1 MKIIFA
7 TNNEHKLR
15 EVRQILDGRYEV
27 LSLDDIGCHTDIPE
41 TADTLDGNALQK
53 ARFVHERYGLD
64 VFADDTGLEVEALG
78 GMPGVHT
85 ARYAGDSRDTTANVN
100 LLLHNMQDKD
110 NRRACFRTAI
120 ALIKDG
126 NEHLFEGRVDGEI
139 TRRREG
145 EAGFGYDPIFRP
157 EGFDGTFAQLG
168 DKVKNQISHRARA
181 VQRLV
186 QFLTCLLLC
195 LLPYAADA
203 QEIGKWRT
211 MPAYSNVQKTVAAG
225 KTLWNTS
232 NGNLWS
238 YDTETE
244 EIQTY
249 GPGDK
254 LSDINITQLKATTDN
269 KYVVA
274 VYEDSNIDIIET
286 ATGNVFNIANI
297 ANSDIAKTD
306 VNDIC
311 LSGDELWLATAFGIV
326 RINIPERIV
335 IGTYLIDGGVNSVCI
350 SDMTPSS
357 IGGEIPAV
365 PTLFYASASGVFRAP
380 LTANLHDKSVFAKL
394 TSGVMQKLR
403 WWKGNLICLGPNNA
417 LIQLSMKAAYTYPGN
432 LKYILNIADWGDKLL
447 LTTQSSLV
455 QFTQDLKV
463 MGLFAA
469 TGLTA
474 ACPVGDK
481 IYAANGYNGLVR
493 YQLANGKWTPTGGGV
508 MPTGPRLENYYRL
521 RANQDRVMTVSG
533 GGDIK
538 GVVWTASS
546 FSVIKNGECTNLD
559 TCLVTTAHPYHNM
572 VDIIEDPK
580 DPTHIYAA
588 AYGAGLLEYRNQD
601 MVMRYTSGNSK
612 IGQAAG
618 TSNVNHYS
626 RLGALAYDNDGNLW
640 MTNTNVDTALVYITP
655 DGKWGNRYCEKFT
668 AMQYLNNLVINN
680 DYIWVT
686 SGKHSN
692 TPDVGIMCIK
702 MNGTPTTF
710 SDDKI
715 RCRFNPIVQQDG
727 KRYTVQNIYT
737 IAIDHNN
744 QLWVGTDMGLFIIN
758 SPEDFFTSDFT
769 YQQIKINR
777 NDGSGL
783 ADYLLNGLWCTAIA
797 VDPAN
802 RKWIGTDGQGV
813 YLVSADGQEEI
824 YHFTT
829 ENSPLPTDKI
839 QSIAICETT
848 GEVAIGTER
857 GLVFFNGDA
866 QKAEEKL
873 DADKIICYPNP
884 VHPNYNGNITIKGLT
899 MDAEVKITTIT
910 GQVIYRTHSNGGTAT
925 WNCRDT
931 RGHRVA
937 TGVYNVIANNDDGS
951 EAAVTRIVVT
961 N

>member
-85 ARYAGDSRDTTANVN
+85 ARYAGDGHDTTANVN

-157 EGFDGTFAQLG
+157 EGYDGTFAQLG

-186 QFLTCLLLC
+186 QFLACLILC
-195 LLPYAADA
+195 LLPLAAGA
-203 QEIGKWRT
+203 QEIGKWHA
-211 MPAYSNVQKTVAAG
+211 MPAYGNVEKTIAVG
-225 KTLWNTS
+225 KTLWNVS

-238 YDTETE
+238 YDTETG

-249 GPGDK
+249 GLNTG
-254 LSDINITQLKATTDN
+254 LSDINVTHLTATPDN
-269 KYVVA
+269 KYIVA
-274 VYEDSNIDIIET
+274 VYEDSNLDIIET
-286 ATGNVFNIANI
+286 ATGSVFNIANI

-306 VNDIC
+306 VSDIC
-311 LSGDELWLATAFGIV
+311 VSGDDLWLATAFGIV

-335 IGTYLIDGGVNSVCI
+335 IGTYLIDGGVRSVCV

-357 IGGEIPAV
+357 IGGEIPAT
-365 PTLFYASASGVFRAP
+365 PTLFYASTSGVFRAP
-380 LTANLHDKSVFAKL
+380 LTANLHDKSVFSKL
-394 TSGVMQKLR
+394 TSGVMLKLR
-403 WWKGNLICLGPNNA
+403 WWKGNLICIGPNYS
-417 LIQLSMKAAYTYPGN
+417 LIQLSMRSAYTYPGN
-432 LKYILNIADWGDKLL
+432 LNYVYDLAEWGDKLL
-447 LTTQSSLV
+447 LTTKSSVV
-455 QFTQDLKV
+455 QFTPDLKV
-463 MGLFAA
+463 TTLFAA
-469 TGLTA
+469 TGFTSGCA
-474 ACPVGDK
+474 VGDN
-481 IYAANGYNGLVR
+481 IYAANGFNGLVR
-493 YQLANGKWTPTGGGV
+493 YVLADGKWAKTEGGV
-508 MPTGPRLENYYRL
+508 LPAGPRLENYYRL
-521 RANQDRVMTVSG
+521 RASGDRIMAVSG
-533 GGDIK
+533 GGDFK
-538 GVVWTASS
+538 GSVWTNSS
-546 FSVIKNGECTNLD
+546 LSVIRNGECANLD
-559 TCLVTTAHPYHNM
+559 TCLVTTSHPYQNM
-572 VDIIEDPK
+572 VDIVEDPK

-601 MVMRYTSGNSK
+601 MVMRYTSANSI
-612 IGQAAG
+612 IGQSAG

-626 RLGALAYDNDGNLW
+626 RLGALAYDPEGNLW

-655 DGKWGNRYCEKFT
+655 DGKWGKKYCADFNWMT
-668 AMQYLNNLVINN
+668 FLNNLVIQG
-680 DYIWVT
+680 DYIWIT
-686 SGKHSN
+686 SGRNADVSN
-692 TPDVGIMCIK
+692 IGIACIK

-715 RCRFNPIVQQDG
+715 RVRLNPIVQQDA
-727 KRYTVQNIYT
+727 KRYTVQNIYS

-744 QLWVGTDMGLFIIN
+744 QLWVGTDMGLFIIK
-758 SPEDFFTSDFT
+758 SPEEFFTSDFT

-813 YLVSADGQEEI
+813 YLVSDDGQEEI

-866 QKAEEKL
+866 QKPEEKL
-873 DADKIICYPNP
+873 DADNIICYPNP

-937 TGVYNVIANNDDGS
+937 TGVYNVIANNADGS